1 MVLGGLAALAATVGA
16 MPTQEQ
22 VKKAEPLVVELMR
35 EDQAAIRSGRKT
47 RSDVAESALAL
58 ADKAETEAEKLLLIK
73 GAFKLYVRDD
83 KFDEAIEML
92 QKLQA
97 TIPDIPLT
105 NMASIIESELH
116 HRKNPPK
123 NGEKLYQLKDEIRL
137 RARYMVEVRLL
148 ERDVKKKPADRTLRL
163 DLAEHYAYLEK
174 WDLAIENFTA
184 AGGKVGAIAKSERE
198 GGAAAAKA
206 ADFWWDYSAGKADE
220 LEKCFR
226 AHAAKFY
233 ADAISAGALTGLSKV
248 QAERRIAEAKEH
260 RDNVFGMTFGTRS
273 SAKVSAND
281 AVANL
286 KSSRKNGKALY
297 CIIDLSGGPEA
308 LSYPV
313 SYVEDVS
320 EVPGDTFNADE
331 YKTTKLVLRRIEP
344 GKFMMCGKYEVT
356 LTRPYYIGIFEV
368 TQKQYEL
375 VTGKN
380 PAWFKGDMRPV
391 EKMSYNMIRG
401 SSEGA
406 KWPSSAAV
414 DADSFMGKIRA
425 RTGLDFDL
433 PTEAQWEYVCR
444 AGTTSKY
451 NNGGDSEDD
460 LKKLGRFA
468 LNQESRGWQASDADF
483 ARQRPDGKGG
493 YSANHTVVGS
503 YLPNAWGLYDLH
515 GNVWE
520 WCLDGIGDLSGGT
533 TDPKGSSSRSRRVL
547 RGGSWNNYAGD
558 CTSFYRIFDHTS
570 FEGDNKGFRLCCS
583 ATLSPANAKKST
595 TPASQFVFKT
605 GVKPGMVT
613 AIRLADDCD
622 IEFVYCPAGEFTMG
636 YECWN
641 QWGKDSFQSEARKQ
655 HQVKITKD
663 FMLGKFPVTYAQW
676 YAIMGGKKPE
686 AKFMDAPVGNIT
698 VPEME
703 VFCEKLTAKFKERLG
718 GKVFRLPTEAEW
730 EYASKGG
737 KNLKGMLGKDY
748 HPGLADIEIEKYKA
762 VFSKQ
767 GYLPEDHRRVSNA
780 EDPFYMWNTLPVG
793 KFNAN
798 EWGFND
804 MIGNAREVTA
814 DMVMD
819 SNYPELKKKFGGHFT
834 FWNANQHYSPVEVD
848 PLRKGERYVVRG
860 GFGGIWAHSFLGPSQ
875 KITVDRNCKLPFL
888 GFRVCIGEKFGER
901 NDSNMVKFP
910 LASNVELE
918 MIKCP
923 AGEFT
928 MGYECWKRFGTP
940 FNIESRK
947 THQVILTK
955 DFMLGKFPVT
965 YAQWHAVMGKG
976 EKTSAELMNTPV
988 GNITVAEMEAFCEKL
1003 TAKFKSSLGGK
1014 VFRLPTE
1021 AEWEYASKGGQNL
1034 RALLG
1039 RGLGPYDRDKD
1050 KLEALWAKLGY
1061 KAEDHERDSSTKG
1074 SLCKWKGLPVGKF
1087 DANEWGFKDMIG
1099 NVIEVTADMV
1109 QDSRIPADWNKT
1121 TIGDLHPWSVEQR
1134 YSLIEI
1140 DPLHK
1145 GSRQVVRGG
1154 FFGPDNKMTID
1165 RKYALPIIGFRLCVG
1180 EKLGD
1185 WNNAKP
1191 ANAKKQ
1197 TTSVRQLVFKTGVK
1211 PGTVTTIELAD
1222 DYDMEFAYCPA
1233 GKFKM
1238 GYEGAEKIAPLRD
1251 VTISYPFWML
1261 KRKVTPRMLWEAGVP
1276 SGAEDV
1282 TAVMHE
1288 LKPFNKF
1295 ISFLNK
1301 KYGEK
1306 LPKGYVFRL
1315 VTEAEYEYVSKAESK
1330 NGDPRLSWGCE
1341 GSEYKPWGIEGLFQG
1356 KKVFQDRISADKLT
1370 SDITDV
1376 CLLDYSSQP
1385 KTDPL
1390 MWCEDGK
1397 YCCLRR
1403 APKKQ
1408 LRKLVSQ
1415 PRDNLEG
1422 GHLPGDEFHLVI
1434 APSVNALNK
1443 FNCNKVEQQW

>member
-1 MVLGGLAALAATVGA
+1 MRFSLCRREFRQKKGENEMKCAKMVLGGFVALAAAVGA
-16 MPTQEQ
+16 MPTAEQ
-22 VKKAEPLVVELMR
+22 AKKAEPLVLELMR
-35 EDQAAIRSGRKT
+35 EDQEAMKSGKKT
-47 RSDVAESALAL
+47 PADVAASAMELAGK
-58 ADKAETEAEKLLLIK
+58 ADTEAEKLLLMN
-73 GAFKLYVRDD
+73 GAFKLYFRANEFD
-83 KFDEAIEML
+83 KSIETL
-92 QKLQA
+92 QSLRMA
-97 TIPDIPLT
+97 IPDIPLT
-105 NMASIIESELH
+105 NIANIIESELH
-116 HRKNPPK
+116 RRKNPPK
-123 NGEKLYQLKDEIRL
+123 GGERLYQLKDEIRL
-137 RARYMVEVRLL
+137 YARYTAETRKLESEVKRGA
-148 ERDVKKKPADRTLRL
+148 VKRTLRL
-163 DLAEHYAYLEK
+163 ELAEHYAYLGQ
-174 WDLAIENFTA
+174 WDQALDSFAA
-184 AGGKVGAIAKSERE
+184 AGGKEGEIVKAERS
-198 GGAAAAKA
+198 GDAAAAKA
-206 ADFWWDYSAGKADE
+206 AEFWWNYSTGKADE

-226 AHAAKFY
+226 VHAAKLY
-233 ADAISAGALTGLSKV
+233 EKAIAANAITGLSKIH
-248 QAERRIAEAKEH
+248 AERRIAEANEYG
-260 RDNVFGMTFGTRS
+260 DNVFGLTFGMRHST
-273 SAKVSAND
+273 N
-281 AVANL
+281 VA
-286 KSSRKNGKALY
+286 A
-297 CIIDLSGGPEA
+297 
-308 LSYPV
+308 
-313 SYVEDVS
+313 
-320 EVPGDTFNADE
+320 
-331 YKTTKLVLRRIEP
+331 
-344 GKFMMCGKYEVT
+344 
-356 LTRPYYIGIFEV
+356 
-368 TQKQYEL
+368 
-375 VTGKN
+375 
-380 PAWFKGDMRPV
+380 
-391 EKMSYNMIRG
+391 
-401 SSEGA
+401 
-406 KWPSSAAV
+406 
-414 DADSFMGKIRA
+414 
-425 RTGLDFDL
+425 
-433 PTEAQWEYVCR
+433 
-444 AGTTSKY
+444 
-451 NNGGDSEDD
+451 
-460 LKKLGRFA
+460 
-468 LNQESRGWQASDADF
+468 
-483 ARQRPDGKGG
+483 ARQP
-493 YSANHTVVGS
+493 
-503 YLPNAWGLYDLH
+503 
-515 GNVWE
+515 
-520 WCLDGIGDLSGGT
+520 
-533 TDPKGSSSRSRRVL
+533 
-547 RGGSWNNYAGD
+547 
-558 CTSFYRIFDHTS
+558 
-570 FEGDNKGFRLCCS
+570 
-583 ATLSPANAKKST
+583 
-595 TPASQFVFKT
+595 TPATSHSTLIFKT
-605 GVKPGMVT
+605 GVKPGTVTRIKLSDNCDMV
-613 AIRLADDCD
+613 
-622 IEFVYCPAGEFTMG
+622 FSYCPTGSMKIVYGKGKVKQQTITRGYWLGSLPISSAQWKALMGDQKGMQESKGVAVNISYESMQKYLEILNKNFSSRLPKGYVFRFPTSAEFSQAQAAMDESPDNSFWPVDATAEENMDGKKNANGVPDFPNPWGLELLGSFGNMLYDTASCVDTEKSRG
-636 YECWN
+636 YEDGTVTG
-641 QWGKDSFQSEARKQ
+641 WGGRPWYEFEWQLPAIDPVLITPNGRPLVSGWQTNVWRKRCY
-655 HQVKITKD
+655 VK
-663 FMLGKFPVTYAQW
+663 
-676 YAIMGGKKPE
+676 
-686 AKFMDAPVGNIT
+686 
-698 VPEME
+698 
-703 VFCEKLTAKFKERLG
+703 
-718 GKVFRLPTEAEW
+718 
-730 EYASKGG
+730 
-737 KNLKGMLGKDY
+737 
-748 HPGLADIEIEKYKA
+748 
-762 VFSKQ
+762 
-767 GYLPEDHRRVSNA
+767 
-780 EDPFYMWNTLPVG
+780 
-793 KFNAN
+793 
-798 EWGFND
+798 
-804 MIGNAREVTA
+804 
-814 DMVMD
+814 
-819 SNYPELKKKFGGHFT
+819 
-834 FWNANQHYSPVEVD
+834 
-848 PLRKGERYVVRG
+848 
-860 GFGGIWAHSFLGPSQ
+860 PSTR
-875 KITVDRNCKLPFL
+875 IAL
-888 GFRVCIGEKFGER
+888 RVCIGAKL
-901 NDSNMVKFP
+901 NDWNDWNNTKFP

-976 EKTSAELMNTPV
+976 EKTSAEFMNTPV

-1021 AEWEYASKGGQNL
+1021 AEWEYASKGGRNL

-1140 DPLHK
+1140 DPLRK

-1154 FFGPDNKMTID
+1154 FFEPDLKMTID

-1315 VTEAEYEYVSKAESK
+1315 MTEAEYEYVSKAESK